1 MGVAARLSKPVKQS
15 ELLDAIVKVLSASSE
30 AKAFRPAHIS
40 YRIAKVRQP
49 LRILVAEDN
58 PVNQELVL
66 ELLKKRGHK
75 AIAAENGEQ
84 ALAAARRGG
93 FDAVLMDVQMPK
105 MSGIEATQAIRQVE
119 KVTGD
124 HVPIVAMTAHAM
136 KGDRERCL
144 EAGMDAYVSKPIR
157 AEELFGTVEGLVVAP
172 ARGKGSGA
180 RKQPGANRL
189 DPSGLPAQAGLAA
202 LFGGDT
208 KLLRRVVGIFLD
220 DCPHMVT
227 KIKKAITAQD
237 PEALA
242 NAAHGF
248 RGAVNNF
255 GAAEIVEMARELETK
270 GRQGD
275 LNGADEIWR
284 RLERAIPVL
293 AESLRA
299 ARSRPPRRSSA
310 QNA

>member
-1 MGVAARLSKPVKQS
+1 M
-15 ELLDAIVKVLSASSE
+15 
-30 AKAFRPAHIS
+30 
-40 YRIAKVRQP
+40 
-49 LRILVAEDN
+49 
-58 PVNQELVL
+58 NQELVL

-84 ALAAARRGG
+84 ALAAARGGG

-157 AEELFGTVEGLVVAP
+157 AEQLFGTVEGLVVAP
-172 ARGKGSGA
+172 GRPSAPLPSAALRVSDRVFDRKGSDQE
-180 RKQPGANRL
+180 QPGANRL
-189 DPSGLPAQAGLAA
+189 HPAGLPAQPGLAA

-208 KLLRRVVGIFLD
+208 KLLRRVAGIFLD
-220 DCPHMVT
+220 DCPHMVK

-284 RLERAIPVL
+284 RLERAIPAL
-293 AESLRA
+293 AETLRT
-299 ARSRPPRRSSA
+299 ARSRPQRRSSA
-310 QNA
+310 QNP